1 MAVHELLLLRA
12 ISIIG
17 YVNLIRL
24 TIKLY
29 LFYRG
34 VYREYSFLVLLKFP
48 NFLLNVFYIFIKSK
62 NFKTIFF
69 MKIEKAQLGL

>member
-34 VYREYSFLVLLKFP
+34 VYREYSF
-48 NFLLNVFYIFIKSK
+48 
-62 NFKTIFF
+62 
-69 MKIEKAQLGL
+69 